1 MLYSI
6 KLDKTSSKPMY
17 RQLYEEVASLIESET
32 LKDERLPSIRS
43 LALSLGVN
51 NVTVVNAYKEL
62 EKDGYIYTQ
71 KGSGTFVRKHGIVQ
85 GPSYVE
91 DGDME
96 LMLSGIFP
104 LLKDSIDFASV
115 SPTPD
120 LFPIEEFKL
129 ALIEVLDRDGGEAFL
144 YPEIYGFGP
153 LRESISAFLKDNY
166 SISASKDQILIT
178 SGGQQGLDLLSKT
191 LAEQGDVIIVENPT
205 YPGAYAA
212 FTSRGARIVGIPMED
227 DGINIDLLR
236 QNVRR
241 YKPKFIYLMPNYQS
255 PTTISYSVEKKL
267 EVLKL
272 AKEFGFYIIE
282 DDFLTDLSFLEEKKE
297 PLKALDDSE
306 SVVFVKSFSK
316 IFMPGVRIGFIT
328 LPTSLFRQLIKAK
341 HSTDISS
348 SGYLQRAFDLY
359 LRKGMWRDYIEKIK
373 VYYKGKYDIMSSGL
387 DNLNYL
393 GLSYYKPA
401 GGLSLWVKLPDYWNA
416 MELYEECSRR
426 KLAIVPGKVFYTE
439 SPENDQYIRLSYSAA
454 SLSQIKDGL
463 GIIENIL
470 KEKNINMVDRYIP
483 FL

>member
-212 FTSRGARIVGIPMED
+212 FT
-227 DGINIDLLR
+227 
-236 QNVRR
+236 
-241 YKPKFIYLMPNYQS
+241 
-255 PTTISYSVEKKL
+255 
-267 EVLKL
+267 
-272 AKEFGFYIIE
+272 
-282 DDFLTDLSFLEEKKE
+282 
-297 PLKALDDSE
+297 
-306 SVVFVKSFSK
+306 
-316 IFMPGVRIGFIT
+316 
-328 LPTSLFRQLIKAK
+328 
-341 HSTDISS
+341 
-348 SGYLQRAFDLY
+348 
-359 LRKGMWRDYIEKIK
+359 
-373 VYYKGKYDIMSSGL
+373 
-387 DNLNYL
+387 
-393 GLSYYKPA
+393 
-401 GGLSLWVKLPDYWNA
+401 
-416 MELYEECSRR
+416 
-426 KLAIVPGKVFYTE
+426 
-439 SPENDQYIRLSYSAA
+439 
-454 SLSQIKDGL
+454 
-463 GIIENIL
+463 
-470 KEKNINMVDRYIP
+470 
-483 FL
+483 